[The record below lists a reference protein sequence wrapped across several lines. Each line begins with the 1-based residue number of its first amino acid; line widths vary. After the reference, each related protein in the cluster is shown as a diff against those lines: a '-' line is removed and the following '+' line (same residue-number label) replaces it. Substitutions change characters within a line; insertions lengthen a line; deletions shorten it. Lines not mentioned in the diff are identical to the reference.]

1 MRLKDYYFDI
11 LKKLVDKRKA
21 SPMTLE
27 FLAKSLD
34 KSQSTLS
41 NFEKGKLIDYNVLED
56 YANIFGYE
64 LNLLFELKS

>member
-41 NFEKGKLIDYNVLED
+41 NFEKSKLIDYNLLEN
-56 YANIFGYE
+56 YANIFDIK
-64 LNLLFELKS
+64 LLLLFENKN